1 MKKRTF
7 HLRQLEPTDLAAWLP
22 LWQAYL
28 RFFNTEIS
36 EKTTRTTWSRLI
48 DPKEPMFALG
58 AFLEKK
64 LVGIAHIVYHRSC
77 WTIGDYCY
85 LQDLFTVPEARGQG
99 VATAL
104 IEAVFARARA
114 DGVSRV
120 HWLTHERNTAAQSLY
135 DKIAVRSGF
144 IQYRKVLSL

>member
-1 MKKRTF
+1 MQI
-7 HLRQLEPTDLAAWLP
+7 RQLQAEDLAAWLP

-36 EKTTRTTWSRLI
+36 DETTRTTWSRLV

-58 AFLEKK
+58 AFLEER
-64 LVGIAHIVYHRSC
+64 LVGIAHMVYHRSC

-120 HWLTHERNTAAQSLY
+120 HWLTHESNTAAQSLY